1 MIKFNKKVLIIG
13 FGSVGQGL
21 LPLFLSAFSV
31 HPSQIRI
38 IAADDN
44 GLIAANYLGVSHT
57 LLPLTPSNYSDVLA
71 RHLQDGDLLINLS
84 VNVSSVA
91 LITWCKANDVLYLD
105 TCVEPWANGYTI
117 EDPLKLTPTNAWLRR
132 QALSLFESDAA
143 TAIIAHGMNP
153 GLISHFVKAA
163 LRSLAS
169 RKNVS
174 VDQTPSWGELASSLG
189 VRAVHIVERDTQD
202 DNQSLRCGEFVN
214 TWSAEGLYSEAW
226 LQKSEVFWGSSEDF
240 FPDEAQST
248 THNNALR
255 LTKSGANIQVK
266 SWTPSLGEQN
276 GILVT
281 HHEVISI
288 GELLYTADYS
298 PTVGYVYNPSLKA
311 KASLHNLQLGQPV
324 THFRVMNSPTL
335 QGFDE
340 VGVLLVHETGSLWHG
355 TTLNCSE
362 ARRLVPFN
370 NATSL
375 QVVAGVI
382 AALTWMFD
390 NPRAGVVEA
399 ESLDS
404 EKVLDIA
411 RPYLGTVSMVE
422 TDWRPDTGAGFS
434 GVLATHV
441 AQFESSQQIEKA

>member
-1 MIKFNKKVLIIG
+1 MIG
-13 FGSVGQGL
+13 CGSVGQGL
-21 LPLFLSAFSV
+21 LPLFLSTFSV

-38 IAADDN
+38 IAADNN
-44 GLIAANYLGVSHT
+44 GRIVADYLGISHT

-91 LITWCKANDVLYLD
+91 LIIWCKTNNVLYLD
-105 TCVEPWANGYTI
+105 TCVEPWENGYTVK
-117 EDPLKLTPTNAWLRR
+117 DPVTLEATNAWLRK
-132 QALSLFESDAA
+132 QALSLFESGAA

-202 DNQSLRCGEFVN
+202 DNQPLQYGEFVN

-226 LQKSEVFWGSSEDF
+226 LQKSEVFWGGSEAI
-240 FPDEAQST
+240 FPDGTQST
-248 THNNALR
+248 THNNAFR
-255 LTKSGANIQVK
+255 LTKSGANIHVK

-288 GELLYTADYS
+288 GELLCTADYS
-298 PTVGYVYNPSLKA
+298 PTVGYVYNPCLKA
-311 KASLHNLQLGQPV
+311 KASLHNLQMGQPA
-324 THFRVMNSPTL
+324 THFRVMNSSTL

-370 NATSL
+370 SATSL
-375 QVVAGVI
+375 QVVAGI
-382 AALTWMFD
+382 IGALTWMFD

-404 EKVLDIA
+404 EQILDIA
-411 RPYLGTVSMVE
+411 QPYLGEVCMVE
-422 TDWRPDTGAGFS
+422 TDWYQEIGISFS
-434 GVLATHV
+434 GVSATDV
-441 AQFESSQQIEKA
+441 AEVEPSQRIEKA